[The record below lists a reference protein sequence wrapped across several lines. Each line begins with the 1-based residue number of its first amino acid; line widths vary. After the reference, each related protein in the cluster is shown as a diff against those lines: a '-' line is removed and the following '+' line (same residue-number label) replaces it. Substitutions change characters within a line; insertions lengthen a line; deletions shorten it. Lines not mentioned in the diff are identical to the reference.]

1 MFDGSA
7 RQDSVTMRH
16 GIFLPPF
23 HMPQQN
29 ATLALQRDFE
39 LLRVMD
45 DLGFDEAWIGE
56 HHSGGWETISSPE
69 IFIAG
74 AVERTRRL
82 QFGTGVISLPY
93 HNPFNVASRIVQLD
107 HQTRGRVMFGFGPG
121 LLASDAHMLG
131 VEPEQTRQRM
141 AQALDV
147 IVRLLRG
154 EVVTEETDWYKLQ
167 DARLH
172 LLPFTRPHPELA
184 VASVIT
190 PSGAQ
195 IAGEYDTAML
205 CLAAGDQ
212 DGFPVLDRNWA
223 IAEKVAAEHGRTM
236 DRSRVRIVLGVHLA
250 ETVERAR
257 EDIRFSVR
265 PFIDYVNNNLPR
277 HHIPEGQ
284 DVVDWVVEKRL
295 GGAIVGTP
303 EMAIER
309 IEQVLDKQEGFGTVL
324 INLFNWADYHETIRS
339 LELYADYVI
348 PHFEGQNV
356 ARQSSYD
363 WITERQAGFSEKRV
377 RAVEKAFADAGLDD
391 GDGKPHFQPL

>member
-1 MFDGSA
+1 
-7 RQDSVTMRH
+7 MRH

-172 LLPFTRPHPELA
+172 LLPFTRPYPELA

-250 ETVERAR
+250 ETVQDGKQEPPQLLLVQFPLALQDGAQGLALLVVHHDVGGLVHLEVVQHPHQVGMAEAR
-257 EDIRFSVR
+257 QGPRFVEETLETPSKAFFLAPGLGMDGLSRPYRKLVREELLDRHLPPQTRVPGQVGDPETADPEDLNKTMALQLVS
-265 PFIDYVNNNLPR
+265 
-277 HHIPEGQ
+277 G
-284 DVVDWVVEKRL
+284 WKRL
-295 GGAIVGTP
+295 FVFGISH
-303 EMAIER
+303 
-309 IEQVLDKQEGFGTVL
+309 EGVKT
-324 INLFNWADYHETIRS
+324 R
-339 LELYADYVI
+339 
-348 PHFEGQNV
+348 
-356 ARQSSYD
+356 
-363 WITERQAGFSEKRV
+363 AGPAPGV
-377 RAVEKAFADAGLDD
+377 D
-391 GDGKPHFQPL
+391 P